1 MSNLESS
8 YTKILSV
15 LQQLNNESNFLNQ
28 RRTPKLS
35 DIELIALV
43 ITADYLGV
51 DSERELFRRLPDTLT
66 ERIHRTVYHR
76 RRKRLFFYIESLRVQ
91 MVDQMTAAEDHFI
104 IDSMPLEVC
113 KMSRSYRSTIC
124 CESVDT
130 SPNHG
135 YCASQQMHFYGYKLH
150 AVCSSTGVFKHFDL
164 TPASV
169 HDIHYLNDVK
179 HLMKNCHLNGDKGY
193 LSHQV
198 QVDLFETSNI
208 NLQVPM
214 RKNQS
219 DFKVLPWVL
228 RKTRKRI
235 ETLFSQLCDQFMIRR
250 NYAKSF
256 QGFASRVLSKITALT
271 MIQSINYQ
279 QGRHINNLK
288 VKII

>member
-15 LQQLNNESNFLNQ
+15 LQQLNHQNHFIKQ
-28 RRTPKLS
+28 IRTPKLS
-35 DIELIALV
+35 DIEVVALTL
-43 ITADYLGV
+43 TAEYLNI
-51 DSERELFRRLPDTLT
+51 DSERELFRRLP
-66 ERIHRTVYHR
+66 ERLSTSIERSVYHR
-76 RRKRLFFYIESLRVQ
+76 RKKRLCVYIESLREQ
-91 MVDQMTAAEDHFI
+91 MVDQMTMGENHFI

-113 KMSRSYRSTIC
+113 KMSRSNRSTIC
-124 CESVDT
+124 TEEIET

-150 AVCSSTGVFKHFDL
+150 AVCSATGVFKHFDL

-179 HLMKNCHLNGDKGY
+179 HLMNNCELNADKGY

-198 QVDLFETSNI
+198 QVDLFQSSNI
-208 NLQVPM
+208 KLYVPM

-219 DFKVLPWVL
+219 NYRMLPWVV

-256 QGFASRVLSKITALT
+256 KGFATRILAKLT
-271 MIQSINYQ
+271 SLTTIQWINHLEN
-279 QGRHINNLK
+279 RNINNLK
-288 VKII
+288 IKIA